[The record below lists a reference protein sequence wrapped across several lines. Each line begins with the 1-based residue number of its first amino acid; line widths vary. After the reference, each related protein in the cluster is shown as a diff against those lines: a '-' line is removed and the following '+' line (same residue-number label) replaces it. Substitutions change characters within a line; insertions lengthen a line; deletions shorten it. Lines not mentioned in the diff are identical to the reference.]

1 MYEYCHICQAEERLQ
16 EQMKNLEA
24 DLAREKVRW
33 EEERK
38 ALLGR
43 IDDQGRSGSAQ
54 VGDTT
59 NIDRASNPF

>member
-1 MYEYCHICQAEERLQ
+1 
-16 EQMKNLEA
+16 MKSLEA
-24 DLAREKVRW
+24 DLAQEKVRW

-54 VGDTT
+54 VGHTS
-59 NIDRASNPF
+59 NIDQASNLC